1 MAATIAS
8 GRGGETTRGV
18 AESPLRR
25 RTARPDEPESLRFL
39 STAQR
44 SGRTLRIRPR
54 PHSMKRLALSALA
67 TAALAP
73 TALAQAP
80 YTNFESTVVHPV
92 RVSADGSR
100 LYAAIPSGDRLAVF
114 SLLDPARPA
123 LLREI
128 PVGLRPAS
136 VAVRTNTEVWVCN
149 LLSDS
154 VSVVDTERG
163 IVLDTLRIGDEP
175 SDIVFAGGKAFV
187 TEATRDRVQ
196 VYDATTRAS
205 LGSIN
210 LFGKEPRALAVDGSG
225 QRVYALSRR
234 SGNGTT
240 LLKTSLAPPQ
250 PAPSNPALPPA
261 PQTGLIVRADDPAH
275 AAQLPFTLPDLD
287 VFEIDAGSQTV
298 LRSFARVGTTN
309 FDLVVHPQTGVLWVA
324 NSDARNLVR
333 FVPNLRGHV
342 VDHRVTTILPG
353 GAGTVVPFDLNA
365 GISYTQ
371 LPNPQALATALAD
384 PTGLALDAGNSLLYV
399 AAQGSDRIGVVDL
412 QVGAVVDRIELS
424 GTSGAL
430 VNTAQKRGPRA
441 LALHPT
447 AGFLY
452 CWNRLSESLSVVATG
467 TRAVVHELL
476 IASHD
481 AEPPAVRAGRKF
493 LYDAKLSGNGTIS
506 CASCHVD
513 GEEDGLAWDLGDP
526 SGQLTTIPIAFQQGA
541 IAGGPTP
548 ANFPPIHPMKGPL
561 MTQPLRKLEGRP
573 HWRGDLASFAD
584 FNATFPSLL
593 GGSLLAAAD
602 LATFGQWA
610 AAVVYP
616 PNPNQNLD
624 RTRTTQQ
631 QQGFQAFSNGLISC
645 ISCHVQPSGSNGM
658 VRDQPQ
664 GTFQPMK
671 IAPLRNYYRKS
682 GLSKSGGQPLKMG
695 FGLFKDGEA
704 GVLQDINGMGGG
716 GTGTPPAAQFLL
728 AWDTGTA
735 PAVGLQVQLD
745 ATAATLP
752 LTTTNLAL
760 LEARALT
767 GELDLIVRGQLD
779 GVPAG
784 FWFQP
789 AQGLYRP
796 DRAQGAQR
804 TRAELLQLAGQ
815 GRLIAQATGVMPG
828 EGTVAIDRDGD
839 GVRDGDAAA
848 LSYGA
853 PSLAACGQTLR
864 LSANSSP
871 ERGNGS
877 FGTGFAP
884 GSLGLLGLAGS
895 SGNLPVLGITLHL
908 ALDPTLVVLGL
919 AIDGRGTAHY
929 PLAIPN
935 SAGLVGYALFA
946 QLLATEPC
954 SGGFTSSAGLSFVVQ
969 P

>member
-1 MAATIAS
+1 MNIAPS
-8 GRGGETTRGV
+8 R
-18 AESPLRR
+18 A
-25 RTARPDEPESLRFL
+25 
-39 STAQR
+39 
-44 SGRTLRIRPR
+44 
-54 PHSMKRLALSALA
+54 LAFSALA
-67 TAALAP
+67 PALF
-73 TALAQAP
+73 AQAP

-100 LYAAIPSGDRLAVF
+100 LYAALPSGDRLAVF
-114 SLLDPARPA
+114 SLVDPQEPV

-136 VAVRTNTEVWVCN
+136 VAIRTSTEVWVCN

-175 SDIVFAGGKAFV
+175 SDIVFASGKAFV
-187 TEATRDRVQ
+187 TEATRDRVR
-196 VYDATTRAS
+196 VYDAITRQS
-205 LGSIN
+205 LGNID

-240 LLKTSLAPPQ
+240 LLKTSLAPLP
-250 PAPSNPALPPA
+250 PAPTNPALPPA
-261 PQTGLIVRADDPAH
+261 PQTGLIVRAADPAY

-324 NSDARNLVR
+324 NSDARNMVR

-342 VDHRVTTILPG
+342 VDHRLTTILPA

-371 LPNPQALATALAD
+371 LPDPQALAATLAD
-384 PTGLALDAGNSLLYV
+384 PTGLALDTSGNQLYV
-399 AAQGSDRIGVVDL
+399 AAQGSDRIGVIDL
-412 QVGAVVDRIELS
+412 QLGVVVDRIELS
-424 GTSGAL
+424 GTGGAI

-441 LALHPT
+441 LALHPGG
-447 AGFLY
+447 GFLY
-452 CWNRLSESLSVVATG
+452 SWNKLTESLSVIATG
-467 TRAVVHELL
+467 SRTVVHELP
-476 IASHD
+476 IGTHD
-481 AEPPAVRAGRKF
+481 AEPAAVRAGRKF

-506 CASCHVD
+506 CASCHID

-526 SGQLTTIPIAFQQGA
+526 SGQLSTIPVAFQQGA
-541 IAGGPTP
+541 VAGGPPP

-561 MTQPLRKLEGRP
+561 MTQPLRKLEGRL

-584 FNATFPSLL
+584 FNATFPSLM
-593 GGSLLAAAD
+593 GGSLLAAPD
-602 LATFGQWA
+602 LSTFGQWA
-610 AAVVYP
+610 ASVVYP

-624 RTRTTQQ
+624 RTRTPAQ
-631 QQGFQAFSNGLISC
+631 QQGLQAFSSGVVSC

-704 GVLQDINGMGGG
+704 GVLQDIGGMGGG
-716 GTGTPPAAQFLL
+716 GTGTPPAAQLLL

-735 PAVGLQVQLD
+735 PAVGLQVQMD
-745 ATAATLP
+745 AASALQST
-752 LTTTNLAL
+752 TTTNLAL

-767 GELDLIVRGQLD
+767 GELDLVVKGQLD
-779 GVPAG
+779 GLPTG
-784 FWFQP
+784 FWFQTG
-789 AQGLYRP
+789 QGLYRP
-796 DRAQGAQR
+796 DRAQGVQR
-804 TRAELLQLAGQ
+804 SRAELLQFASQ

-828 EGTVAIDRDGD
+828 EGTLAIDRDGD
-839 GVRDGDAAA
+839 GVLDGDAAA
-848 LSYGA
+848 QPYGA
-853 PSLAACGQTLR
+853 PSLAACGQSLR
-864 LSANSSP
+864 LQGNSSP
-871 ERGNGS
+871 ERGNLG
-877 FGTGFAP
+877 FGLVGTGF
-884 GSLGLLGLAGS
+884 LAGS
-895 SGNLPVLGITLHL
+895 LSVLGLSGSSGSAAALGVTILVG
-908 ALDPTLVVLGL
+908 LDPTLVVLAPAL
-919 AIDGRGTAHY
+919 DTRGTSHF
-929 PLAIPN
+929 PLPIPN
-935 SAGLVGYALFA
+935 DPGLVGYSLFA

-954 SGGFTSSAGLSFVVQ
+954 SGGFTSSAGLAVVVQ